1 MQEFGIN
8 IWFSID
14 MHWFYIYQE
23 LSNFPFGNCFTY
35 NLRQVSYT
43 QLLSSRSSGRCL
55 LRLAA
60 ELSMFNLPQKDD
72 IYSAGAPFL
81 AFFKYQI
88 FSFSKC
94 QICWLL
100 YLFISKRINDFICLA
115 RILFWCLSFYIK
127 RILSICM
134 STLSWTAR
142 CRWQI
147 WY

>member
-1 MQEFGIN
+1 MQGFGIN

-43 QLLSSRSSGRCL
+43 QLLSSRIALIDVYSDWLQSWVCSTCPKKTIFIVLEPPRYF
-55 LRLAA
+55 
-60 ELSMFNLPQKDD
+60 E
-72 IYSAGAPFL
+72 IYS
-81 AFFKYQI
+81 
-88 FSFSKC
+88 FSEC

-100 YLFISKRINDFICLA
+100 FLFISKGINDFICLV
-115 RILFWCLSFYIK
+115 RMLFWCLFFYIK